1 MMKWLTSIITV
12 IDDKGKLY
20 KLWCSGGMN
29 KDDPD
34 NQKDNGENTLVVFF
48 KDYYAFFINLSS
60 VKACVIFTYIVYVIF
75 SGWAI
80 SNLKEGLEY
89 KHFARYDSYTL
100 NYYKANENH
109 FNEFSFGM
117 SVSLIFNVNILPYKC
132 FDFTLFPS

>member
-1 MMKWLTSIITV
+1 
-12 IDDKGKLY
+12 
-20 KLWCSGGMN
+20 MN
-29 KDDPD
+29 NDDPD
-34 NQKDNGENTLVVFF
+34 NPKDNGENTLVVFF

-117 SVSLIFNVNILPYKC
+117 SVSLILNFNILPLYCCQKQS
-132 FDFTLFPS
+132 FFSY